1 MKTAFLSGSRRISRL
16 NDPMRRRLDQLMQRH
31 FTILIGDANG
41 ADRAMQRYLAA
52 SGYESVIVFAV
63 PPKPRN
69 NEGAWQVEFVTPP
82 TGARGFHKFSA
93 KDRVMASRADA
104 GLMLWDGESRGTL
117 ANLSDLLSRG
127 KPIALYYAPNRAF
140 VNLQSMSDLVSAL
153 PSLADRMA
161 STKENV
167 PADRLDLFVRE
178 RDASSA

>member
-16 NDPMRRRLDQLMQRH
+16 NDSMRRRLDQLMQRR
-31 FTILIGDANG
+31 FTILVGDANG

-69 NEGAWQVEFVTPP
+69 NEGAWRVEFVTPP
-82 TGARGFHKFSA
+82 KGARGFDKFSA

-104 GLMLWDGESRGTL
+104 GLMLWDGESRGTV

-140 VNLQSMSDLVSAL
+140 LNLQSISDLASAL
-153 PSLADRMA
+153 PGLADRMPA
-161 STKENV
+161 ARESV
-167 PADRLDLFVRE
+167 PADPLDLFVRE
-178 RDASSA
+178 RDATNA